1 MEADTIRQIVDEV
14 MATLTNEGTNELP
27 GIQVGVSARHVHLS
41 PSHVEILF
49 GTGVE
54 LTSYKPLSQ
63 PEQFAANEMVTI
75 VGPKGS
81 IHNVRILG
89 PARGK
94 TQVEVTMT
102 DALKLGVMPPVRN
115 SGNLDGSAPVTI
127 VGPKGSI
134 YISEGL
140 IIANRHVHMH
150 PKDAKLYG
158 VKDGDQI
165 SLKAFAER
173 SVRFE
178 YVLVRVSEKYRL
190 DFHID
195 TDEANACLLK
205 TGDKVKFLGISRED

>member
-14 MATLTNEGTNELP
+14 MATLTNEGMNELP

-41 PSHVEILF
+41 PSHVEALF
-49 GTGVE
+49 GTGSE
-54 LTSYKPLSQ
+54 LTPYKPLSQ
-63 PEQFAANEMVTI
+63 PEQFAANEMVTV

-94 TQVEVTMT
+94 TQVEVAMT
-102 DALKLGVMPPVRN
+102 DALKLGVTPPVRN
-115 SGNLDGSAPVTI
+115 SGNLVGSSPVAI

-134 YISEGL
+134 YVSEGM

-150 PKDAKLYG
+150 PQDAKVYG

-165 SLKAFAER
+165 SLGAFTDR
-173 SVRFE
+173 PVLFE
-178 YVLVRVSEKYRL
+178 SVLVRVNEKYRL

-195 TDEANACLLK
+195 TDEANACMLK
-205 TGDKVKFLGISRED
+205 TGDMVKFLGISRED